1 MVNTLVYNPL
11 VYKGFQ
17 WLLYNRTLADVYE
30 LKETL
35 VIRKN
40 LKIEI

>member
-17 WLLYNRTLADVYE
+17 WLLYNRTVVHAYE
-30 LKETL
+30 HKGTPC
-35 VIRKN
+35 VGSWRIVHR
-40 LKIEI
+40 